1 MITELIIPI
10 ELIQID
16 MKAAILLSFFRRLNP
31 WEQWFSCTQIEIEK
45 LLKMSPGKQR
55 SAIKILRKYGFIK
68 TKISGCSA
76 KQYYEVAHERID
88 EFIRQRRIDEFIRQS
103 KKEGVK

>member
-10 ELIQID
+10 ELIQVD

-31 WEQWFSCTQIEIEK
+31 WEQWFSCTQTEIEK
-45 LLKMSPGKQR
+45 ILKMSPGKQR

-68 TKISGCSA
+68 TKRSGMPA
-76 KQYYEVAHERID
+76 KQYYEIAHARID
-88 EFIRQRRIDEFIRQS
+88 EFIRLS
-103 KKEGVK
+103 KIEGAK